1 MEPQYRVIIH
11 FDEADEKKQV
21 SVLRNVRNVLED
33 LGADQTQV
41 ELVAHGPG
49 LDIFLDQ
56 STVADGVAELLAR
69 GVIMAACRNT
79 LRERNIAP
87 ERLLLMQTAPAQEVY
102 ARYGFAPPSPFISKI
117 GSP

>member
-1 MEPQYRVIIH
+1 MEPKYRVLIH
-11 FDEADEKKQV
+11 FDEADEKKQA

-56 STVADGVAELLAR
+56 SAVADGVEELQAR

-79 LRERNIAP
+79 LRERNIAQ
-87 ERLLLMQTAPAQEVY
+87 ERLLPGIQIVSSGIGELVRRQQEGWIYVH
-102 ARYGFAPPSPFISKI
+102 P
-117 GSP
+117 

>member
-1 MEPQYRVIIH
+1 MEAKYRVLIH
-11 FDEADEKKQV
+11 FDEADEKKQA

-33 LGADQTQV
+33 LGVDQTQV

-56 STVADGVAELLAR
+56 STVADGVAELQAR

-79 LRERNIAP
+79 LRERNIAQ
-87 ERLLLMQTAPAQEVY
+87 ERLLPGVQIVSSGIGELVRRQQEGWIYV
-102 ARYGFAPPSPFISKI
+102 RP
-117 GSP
+117 